1 MTHIDENQEAI
12 ACIRMNVDAYDAE
25 GLRLI
30 QKISGKTLGRLN
42 RLYRQQP
49 HGHHR
54 HTGNLVLQG
63 SALLPQVFHLN
74 VKTTLT
80 LEASTRV

>member
-1 MTHIDENQEAI
+1 MLMHMMDNS
-12 ACIRMNVDAYDAE
+12 

-49 HGHHR
+49 HHR
-54 HTGNLVLQG
+54 HTGNLVLLG

-74 VKTTLT
+74 VKTILT
-80 LEASTRV
+80 LEASTTV